1 LTSSTNI
8 RDIIKNLIPKYKVN
22 VHPDV
27 DAFIQSIPEPA
38 HKKSAQ
44 DLLND
49 LSTYPEVLK
58 QWDVQKVKGRE
69 NTFRV
74 RIGRYR
80 IAFVVDKKER
90 QIDVPA
96 ATMK

>member
-1 LTSSTNI
+1 
-8 RDIIKNLIPKYKVN
+8 VN
-22 VHPDV
+22 VHPTV
-27 DAFIQSIPEPA
+27 DAFIEKIPEQS

-49 LSTYPEVLK
+49 LPSYPDVLK
-58 QWDVQKVKGRE
+58 RWDVEKVKGRE
-69 NTFRV
+69 NTYRV

-90 QIDVPA
+90 QIDVPD